1 MYKESDL
8 TQKIIGIAMRI
19 HCEIGP
25 GFQEKIYHRAM
36 MIALENDGMIIES
49 EKEYNINFEN
59 IKVGVFRADLVVE
72 NKVIIE
78 LKAVVGEMPKIF
90 QTQTI
95 SYLKASGLEVGL
107 LINFNNQSLEVKR
120 LANYKNYKKFSGI
133 CK

>member
-1 MYKESDL
+1 MYKESEL
-8 TQKIIGIAMRI
+8 TGQIIGVAMKI

-25 GFQEKIYHRAM
+25 GFPEKVYHQAM
-36 MIALENDGMIIES
+36 IVALDREGISIER
-49 EKEYNINFEN
+49 EKEYNIHFEDVW
-59 IKVGVFRADLVVE
+59 IGIFRVDLVVE
-72 NKVIIE
+72 NRVIIE

-95 SYLKASGLEVGL
+95 SYLKASGLEIGL

-133 CK
+133 SK